1 MMIRPFSVMLVAC
14 LPFVLGCQ
22 APPRAVA
29 PVSPQGPSAL
39 AIQPPHATLTTGQ
52 GLVFQ
57 AGAQDGSRPAVTW
70 EATGGTIDPSGRFTA
85 PDTPGS
91 CEVRAKAW
99 GGRVATARVDVVPVP
114 RGPIQAPDRILPGAK
129 EIQASVPDQPGSAF
143 QWSIQGGT
151 FLGDARERQ
160 VRFSVASTAKVL
172 TLGCRITNAAGLGRN
187 VSLEIPLA
195 APVRVKISAAST
207 VMTAGRERTFGFDL
221 KGGLSGRVAWSVL
234 EPGGG
239 TVDARG
245 RYHAPMVPGTYTL
258 QVKSL
263 EDPSAR
269 ATLPVRVVA
278 APFGRI
284 QGPGRFAP
292 GAKGLKASV
301 EAQEGCSY
309 FWTLGGGALTSA
321 KGAAIT
327 FDAGD
332 GPSVDIACVITNEAG
347 ETLRLSLAARA
358 SR

>member
-1 MMIRPFSVMLVAC
+1 MLIRPFSVMLLAG

-22 APPRAVA
+22 APPRTVA
-29 PVSPQGPSAL
+29 PVSPLGPPAL
-39 AIQPPHATLTTGQ
+39 VLQPAQAALTTGQ
-52 GLVFQ
+52 SLVFQ
-57 AGAQDGSRPAVTW
+57 AGAQDGSRPAITW
-70 EATGGTIDPSGRFTA
+70 EATGGTIDASGRFTA
-85 PDTPGS
+85 PEAPGS
-91 CEVRAKAW
+91 CEVRARAW
-99 GGRVATARVDVVPVP
+99 GERVATARVNVVAVP
-114 RGPIQAPDRILPGAK
+114 RGPIQAPDRILPGSK
-129 EIQASVPDQPGSAF
+129 DLRASVPDQPGSTY

-151 FLGDARERQ
+151 FQGDAQGRQ
-160 VRFSVASTAKVL
+160 VRFAVASSAKVL

-195 APVRVKISAAST
+195 GPVRLRITAAST
-207 VMTAGRERTFGFDL
+207 VMTAGRERTFGFEL
-221 KGGLSGRVAWSVL
+221 KGGLTGRVAWSVL

-245 RYHAPMVPGTYTL
+245 RYHAPMVAGTYTL
-258 QVKSL
+258 QVKSV

-292 GAKGLKASV
+292 GAKGLKAHV
-301 EAQEGCSY
+301 DAQEGCTY
-309 FWTLGGGALTSA
+309 VWTLGGGALTSA
-321 KGAAIT
+321 KDAAIT

-332 GPSVDIACVITNEAG
+332 GPGVDITCVITNEAG
-347 ETLRLSLAARA
+347 DTLRLSLAAKA